1 MPRRVLHVFR
11 LINIREN
18 PLNWV
23 IKRLRRHS
31 NRERVTL
38 DQTPIFSRSFSR
50 NATTNRNCQAGNKVF
65 FLITSPSFFF
75 SFVLLFLTSMRIH
88 VSSCSKFSN
97 FFLSFDYYMCIYIF
111 LSFLVVLIQLWNNI
125 GKIYKFLRLVTDYR
139 MYGMSLRK
147 YNYNYVYYII

>member
-50 NATTNRNCQAGNKVF
+50 NATTNRNCQTGSKVF
-65 FLITSPSFFF
+65 FLIASPSFFF
-75 SFVLLFLTSMRIH
+75 FCSVIFNIDADSCFFLFEVFH
-88 VSSCSKFSN
+88 
-97 FFLSFDYYMCIYIF
+97 FFLSFDYYMCINIF

-125 GKIYKFLRLVTDYR
+125 GKMYKFLRLVTDYR
-139 MYGMSLRK
+139 MYGMSLCK
-147 YNYNYVYYII
+147 CNYNYVYYII